1 MSKPNTGELI
11 FFFVLFAIV
20 GLLAFGIMSPYITA
34 LFLAGVL
41 AIVFRPVY
49 ARIHRLC
56 KKSETLAAF
65 LTVLT
70 VLAVIL
76 APLSILS
83 MVLFQEVV
91 NVYENLQKPDSIIA
105 QLDLAASS
113 IEEGIRSFAPRFEY
127 EINVSA
133 YATRG
138 LGWVAG
144 NLDSFFSGILS
155 FAFDILLVVIAM
167 FFFVR
172 DGDKLHD
179 FAVKWSPLSDR
190 YDESIIGKLTAAV
203 TSVVKG
209 ALTTAVVQGV
219 LVGTGFAIFGIPN
232 PVLWGT
238 VATVTALIPI
248 LGTAIITIP
257 AAMMLILSGSIA
269 PGVGLL
275 IWALL
280 LVGLIDNLLNP
291 YLLKRGMDIHPLLIL
306 LSVFGGLAYF
316 GPIGFLAGPII
327 LAFFFALLEVYPAIV
342 KGREPDPS
350 GA

>member
-11 FFFVLFAIV
+11 FFFILFAVV
-20 GLLAFGIMSPYITA
+20 GLLAFGIMAPYLTA
-34 LFLAGVL
+34 IFLAGIL

-49 ARIHRLC
+49 HRVHRLC
-56 KKSETLAAF
+56 KRSETLAAF
-65 LTVLT
+65 LTVGV

-76 APLSILS
+76 IPLAILS

-91 NVYENLQKPDSIIA
+91 GVYEGLQKPDSIIA
-105 QLDLAASS
+105 QLDQAAASV
-113 IEEGIRSFAPRFEY
+113 EGGIRTFVPRFEY

-138 LGWVAG
+138 LAWVAG
-144 NLDSFFSGILS
+144 NLDAFFSGILA

-167 FFFVR
+167 FFFLR
-172 DGDKLHD
+172 DGDKIHD
-179 FAVKWSPLSDR
+179 FTVKWSPLSDR
-190 YDESIIGKLTAAV
+190 YDESILGKLSSAV

-209 ALTTAVVQGV
+209 ALTTAVVQGT
-219 LVGTGFAIFGIPN
+219 LVGIGFAVFGIPN

-257 AAMMLILSGSIA
+257 AGVMLLLSGAIG
-269 PGVGLL
+269 PGVGLI

-280 LVGLIDNLLNP
+280 LVGLIDNFLNP

-327 LAFFFALLEVYPAIV
+327 LAFFFALLDVYPAII
-342 KGREPDPS
+342 KGREPEQT